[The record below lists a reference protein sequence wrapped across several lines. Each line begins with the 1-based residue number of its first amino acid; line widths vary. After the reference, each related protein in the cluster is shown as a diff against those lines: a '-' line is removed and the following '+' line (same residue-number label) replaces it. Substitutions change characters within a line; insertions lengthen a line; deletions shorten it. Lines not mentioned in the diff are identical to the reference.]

1 MEKLASKKKLDSLVL
16 AAAGMERMGF
26 KISSEGHLAGEHV
39 PNGLLARILGLEE
52 ILPHIKRARLELR
65 CH

>member
-1 MEKLASKKKLDSLVL
+1 MLVSKKKMDSLVL
-16 AAAGMERMGF
+16 AAAGIERMGF

-52 ILPHIKRARLELR
+52 ILPCVGQGALGIEIP
-65 CH
+65 